1 MIEFEA
7 FVIKAETNNTHAIF
21 LLKKNVSSSI
31 IKTVLEYLPIIV
43 PELLKKWNIA
53 IISVE
58 QEYKSI
64 KSR

>member
-58 QEYKSI
+58 
-64 KSR
+64 

>member
-1 MIEFEA
+1 MIEFEVL
-7 FVIKAETNNTHAIF
+7 VIKAETNNTHAIF
-21 LLKKNVSSSI
+21 LLKKNVRSSI

-53 IISVE
+53 IILVE

-64 KSR
+64 K